1 MVTFSF
7 DDPTPT
13 RQTRVSESN
22 FTVNFTEESVNFLWS
37 ISGGTGSNSFGFQGP
52 PVDPNGVLFG
62 NFDAPGTGTV
72 FTADVSGPLVGGNPQ
87 TAFSGNV
94 TVDFRGAGP
103 GTNVT
108 VAFHLVGGGT
118 TNGLLTA
125 GGDVKAVGNFT
136 HITFSSTNVS
146 QLMQIE
152 SISASSLNCFTAGTA
167 ISTPDGPVPVETLRA
182 GDTVLTA
189 DGRKTEVLW
198 LGRQPVDSRVM
209 HPAKVNP
216 VRIVAG
222 ALGGGLPVRDLR
234 LSPDHAIALDNH
246 LINAG
251 ALINNTTIYQE
262 RGQMPEGF
270 VYYHVETEAHELL
283 LAEGVAA
290 ESFIDYANRDGFVNG
305 HEMDRHIKEM
315 ALPRISAARLVPE
328 ETKARLEADAD
339 LSRLKQRLSA

>member
-13 RQTRVSESN
+13 RQTRVSDTN
-22 FTVNFTEESVNFLWS
+22 FTVNFTEEGVNFLWS
-37 ISGGTGSNSFGFQGP
+37 ISGGTGTNSYGFQGP

-62 NFDAPGTGTV
+62 NFGGPGTGTV
-72 FTADVSGPLVGGNPQ
+72 FTADVSGPSTAGNPQ

-94 TVDFRGAGP
+94 TVDFRGSGKPA
-103 GTNVT
+103 NVT

-118 TNGLLTA
+118 TNGTTTA
-125 GGDVKAVGNFT
+125 GGDVRAVGNFS
-136 HITFSSTNVS
+136 HITFTASITT

-152 SISASSLNCFTAGTA
+152 AISATSLNCYTAGTA
-167 ISTPDGPVPVETLRA
+167 IATPDGRVPVETLQA
-182 GDTVLTA
+182 GDKVLTA
-189 DGRKTEVLW
+189 DGRETEVLW
-198 LGRQPVDSRVM
+198 LGRQPVDSRLA

-222 ALGGGLPVRDLR
+222 ALGGGLPARDLR
-234 LSPDHAIALDNH
+234 LSPDHALAIDDH

-251 ALINNTTIYQE
+251 ALVNGSTIYQE

-270 VYYHVETEAHELL
+270 TYYHVETEAHELL

-290 ESFIDYANRDGFVNG
+290 ESFIDYASRDSFVNG
-305 HEMDRHIKEM
+305 HERDRHIAEM
-315 ALPRISAARLVPE
+315 ALPRISAARLVPDE
-328 ETKARLEADAD
+328 LKARLEGHADD
-339 LSRLKQRLSA
+339 VWFKQPLRA